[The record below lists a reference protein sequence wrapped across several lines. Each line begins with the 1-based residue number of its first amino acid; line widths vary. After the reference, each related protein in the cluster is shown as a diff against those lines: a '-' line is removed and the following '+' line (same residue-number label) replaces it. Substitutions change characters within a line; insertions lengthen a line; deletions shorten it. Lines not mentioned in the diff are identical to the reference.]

1 MRIKEMTA
9 TFGGLTGQRL
19 ELAPGLNLI
28 QAPNESGKSTW
39 AGFLKA
45 MLYGIDTRDRDKK
58 GHLADKNRYQP
69 WSGAPMEGEL
79 LLEWQG
85 RDITIR
91 RGPRGSVPFGSFSA
105 VYTGTEEPVPG
116 LTAEA
121 CGELLLGVGREVFE
135 RSAFVGQ
142 GGSLAVNAA
151 PELERRIAA
160 LVSSGQEDVSFS
172 QAEGRLREWLNR
184 RRVNRSVGRIPQLE
198 EALSKAAA
206 ARREA
211 EQVND
216 EVNRLSAERAGLARR
231 REQLETELE
240 IHKALARRELNRKL
254 HQARVELSQAEAE
267 QAALRQEQARFLSL
281 PDREALK
288 RAQGELA
295 LLKALDPEIRQGT
308 EALAQAEAELEQARA
323 RAVDP
328 QFPGMTGDEA
338 VQKAEK
344 DAAEHQRWTE
354 KGRQCRKRVPMLQLA
369 GAAAAALILVGGM
382 MAGSGLS
389 LWIWVALAA
398 YGVLAAASI
407 FSLSAGKRADAA
419 GRRVLER
426 YGVQGPDEVIALARA
441 YRERTTAADQAA
453 QQVRLVRSALSERQA
468 RRENT
473 HTDLFQFV
481 HSFAPEVKDLFGCSA
496 ALSLALNLEEREAV
510 AAARL
515 EGARRLYEALRA
527 QGGREEPENPALEQP
542 ARTLEET
549 AAQLGTAQAELER
562 AERQLNMALGRQKA
576 VGDPAALAAEEEALS
591 RELERREEEYQ
602 AISAAIEGL
611 KAANAQLQ
619 ERFSPELNRRA
630 ADYLSRLTG
639 GRYREV
645 SLDRELDASA
655 TEGGGVLP
663 RRALFLSK
671 GTVDQIY
678 LAVRLAV
685 YDLCLKERQA
695 PLVLDDALAAF
706 DDRRM
711 ELALELLVQLS
722 EERQILLFT
731 CQGREAACLA
741 GRPGAAV
748 QSLPAR
754 G

>member
-116 LTAEA
+116 LTADT

-142 GGSLAVNAA
+142 GGSLAVTAA

-198 EALSKAAA
+198 EALSQAAA

-211 EQVND
+211 EQVTD
-216 EVNRLSAERAGLARR
+216 EVNLLSAERAGLARR
-231 REQLETELE
+231 REQLEAELE

-295 LLKALDPEIRQGT
+295 LLKALDPEIRQGA

-328 QFPGMTGDEA
+328 QFPGMTGEEA

-344 DAAEHQRWTE
+344 DAAEHQRCTE

-398 YGVLAAASI
+398 YGVLSAASI
-407 FSLSAGKRADAA
+407 FSLSAGKKADAA

-426 YGVQGPDEVIALARA
+426 YGVQGPDEVIALAQA
-441 YRERTTAADQAA
+441 YRERTMAADQAA

-591 RELERREEEYQ
+591 RELERREGEYQ
-602 AISAAIEGL
+602 AISAAMEGL

-630 ADYLSRLTG
+630 ADYLSRLTS

-711 ELALELLVQLS
+711 ALALELLVQLA
-722 EERQILLFT
+722 EDRQVLLFT

-741 GRPGAAV
+741 GRPEAAV
-748 QSLPAR
+748 QSLPTR
-754 G
+754 T

>member
-1 MRIKEMTA
+1 MRIKRMTA
-9 TFGGLTGQRL
+9 TFGGLTEQRL

-91 RGPRGSVPFGSFSA
+91 RGPRGSVPFGTFSA

-116 LTAEA
+116 LTADT

-142 GGSLAVNAA
+142 GGSLTVTAA

-172 QAEGRLREWLNR
+172 QAEGRL
-184 RRVNRSVGRIPQLE
+184 NRSVGRIPQLE
-198 EALSKAAA
+198 EALAQASAV
-206 ARREA
+206 RGEA
-211 EQVND
+211 EQAND
-216 EVNRLSAERAGLARR
+216 EVNLLSAERAGLARR
-231 REQLETELE
+231 KEQLEAELE
-240 IHKALARRELNRKL
+240 THKALARRELNRKL
-254 HQARVELSQAEAE
+254 RQVQAELAQAE
-267 QAALRQEQARFLSL
+267 VEQEGLRQEQARFLSL
-281 PDREALK
+281 PDREELK
-288 RAQGELA
+288 RAQGDLA
-295 LLKALDPEIRQGT
+295 LLKALEPEIKLG
-308 EALAQAEAELEQARA
+308 EESLAQAEAELEQARA
-323 RAVDP
+323 QAVDP

-338 VQKAEK
+338 VQKAER

-354 KGRQCRKRVPMLQLA
+354 KGRRCRKRVPMLQLA
-369 GAAAAALILVGGM
+369 GAAAAVLIAAGGM
-382 MAGSGLS
+382 IAGGGPFP
-389 LWIWVALAA
+389 WIWLALAA
-398 YGVLAAASI
+398 YGALAAASLI
-407 FSLSAGKRADAA
+407 SLSAGKKADAA

-426 YGVQGPDEVIALARA
+426 YGVQGTDEVIALARA
-441 YRERTTAADQAA
+441 YRERTAAADRAA
-453 QQVRLVRSALSERQA
+453 QQVRLVRSGLSERQA

-473 HTDLFQFV
+473 RTDLFQFV

-515 EGARRLYEALRA
+515 DGARRLYEALKA
-527 QGGREEPENPALEQP
+527 QGGREEAEDPALERP

-576 VGDPAALAAEEEALS
+576 VGDPAALAAEEESLS
-591 RELERREEEYQ
+591 RELERREGEYQ
-602 AISAAIEGL
+602 AISAALEGL

-619 ERFSPELNRRA
+619 ERFSPELNRWA

-639 GRYREV
+639 GRYREL

-655 TEGGGVLP
+655 TEGSGVLP

-685 YDLCLKERQA
+685 YDLCLKERRA

-706 DDRRM
+706 DDGRM
-711 ELALELLVQLS
+711 ALALDLLAQLA
-722 EERQILLFT
+722 EDRQILLFT
-731 CQGREAACLA
+731 CQSREAACLS
-741 GRPGAAV
+741 GRPEV
-748 QSLPAR
+748 TIQSLPAR
-754 G
+754 A

>member
-1 MRIKEMTA
+1 MRIKRMTA
-9 TFGGLTGQRL
+9 TFGGLTEQRL

-91 RGPRGSVPFGSFSA
+91 RGPRGSVPFGTFSA

-116 LTAEA
+116 LTADT

-142 GGSLAVNAA
+142 GGSLTVTAA

-172 QAEGRLREWLNR
+172 QAEGRLKEWLNR

-198 EALSKAAA
+198 EALAQASAV
-206 ARREA
+206 RGEA
-211 EQVND
+211 EQAND
-216 EVNRLSAERAGLARR
+216 EVNLLSAERAGLARR
-231 REQLETELE
+231 KEQLEAELE
-240 IHKALARRELNRKL
+240 THKALARRELNRKL
-254 HQARVELSQAEAE
+254 RQVQAELAQAE
-267 QAALRQEQARFLSL
+267 VEQEGLRQEQARFLSL
-281 PDREALK
+281 PDREELK
-288 RAQGELA
+288 RAQGDLA
-295 LLKALDPEIRQGT
+295 LLKALEPEIKLG
-308 EALAQAEAELEQARA
+308 EESLAQAEAELEQARA
-323 RAVDP
+323 QAVDP

-338 VQKAEK
+338 VQKAER

-354 KGRQCRKRVPMLQLA
+354 KGRRCRKRVPMLQLA
-369 GAAAAALILVGGM
+369 GAAAAVLIAAGGM
-382 MAGSGLS
+382 IAGGGPFP
-389 LWIWVALAA
+389 WIWLALAA
-398 YGVLAAASI
+398 YGALAAASLI
-407 FSLSAGKRADAA
+407 SLSAGKKADAA

-426 YGVQGPDEVIALARA
+426 YGVQGTDEVIALARA
-441 YRERTTAADQAA
+441 YRERTAAADRAA
-453 QQVRLVRSALSERQA
+453 QQVRLVRSGLSERQA

-473 HTDLFQFV
+473 RTDLFQFV
-481 HSFAPEVKDLFGCSA
+481 HSFAPEVKDLFGCA

-515 EGARRLYEALRA
+515 DGARRLYEALKA
-527 QGGREEPENPALEQP
+527 QGGREEAEDPALERP

-576 VGDPAALAAEEEALS
+576 VGDPAALAAEEESLS
-591 RELERREEEYQ
+591 RELERREGEYQ
-602 AISAAIEGL
+602 AISAALEGL

-619 ERFSPELNRRA
+619 ERFSPELNRWA

-639 GRYREV
+639 GRYREL

-655 TEGGGVLP
+655 TEGSGVLP

-685 YDLCLKERQA
+685 YDLCLKERRA

-706 DDRRM
+706 DDGRM
-711 ELALELLVQLS
+711 ALALDLLAQLA
-722 EERQILLFT
+722 EDRQILLFT
-731 CQGREAACLA
+731 CQSREAACLS
-741 GRPGAAV
+741 GRPEV
-748 QSLPAR
+748 TIQSLPAR
-754 G
+754 A

>member
-1 MRIKEMTA
+1 MKIKRMTA
-9 TFGGLTGQRL
+9 TFGGLTEQRL

-91 RGPRGSVPFGSFSA
+91 RGPRGSVRFGNFSA
-105 VYTGTEEPVPG
+105 VYTGTEESVPG
-116 LTAEA
+116 LTADT

-135 RSAFVGQ
+135 RSAFIGQ
-142 GGSLAVNAA
+142 GGSLTVTAT

-172 QAEGRLREWLNR
+172 QAEARLKEWLNR

-198 EALSKAAA
+198 EALAQTAD
-206 ARREA
+206 AREEA

-216 EVNRLSAERAGLARR
+216 EVNRLSAERADLAHRTAL
-231 REQLETELE
+231 LETELG
-240 IHKALARRELNRKL
+240 IHKALARRELNRKFR
-254 HQARVELSQAEAE
+254 QAQAELAQATAE
-267 QAALRQEQARFLSL
+267 QESLRQEQARFLSL
-281 PDREALK
+281 PDREELK

-295 LLKALDPEIRQGT
+295 LLKALDPEIRQGA
-308 EALAQAEAELEQARA
+308 EALTQAEAELEQARA
-323 RAVDP
+323 RAVD
-328 QFPGMTGDEA
+328 QKFPGMTGDEA

-344 DAAEHQRWTE
+344 DVAEHQRWTE
-354 KGRQCRKRVPMLQLA
+354 RGRQCRKQVPMLQLA
-369 GAAAAALILVGGM
+369 GAAAAALIAAGGM
-382 MAGSGLS
+382 MAGDGLFP
-389 LWIWVALAA
+389 WIWLAMAA

-407 FSLSAGKRADAA
+407 FSLSAGKKADAA

-441 YRERTTAADQAA
+441 YRERTAAADRAA

-496 ALSLALNLEEREAV
+496 ALSLALNLEERGAV

-515 EGARRLYEALRA
+515 NGARRLYEALKA
-527 QGGREEPENPALEQP
+527 QGGREEPENQELRQP
-542 ARTLEET
+542 VRTLEET
-549 AAQLGTAQAELER
+549 AAQLGIARAELER

-576 VGDPAALAAEEEALS
+576 VGDPAALAVEKEALA
-591 RELERREEEYQ
+591 RELERREGEYQ
-602 AISAAIEGL
+602 AISAAMEGL

-630 ADYLSRLTG
+630 AYYLSRLTG

-655 TEGGGVLP
+655 MEGGGVLP

-706 DDRRM
+706 DDERM
-711 ELALELLVQLS
+711 ALALDLLAWLA
-722 EERQILLFT
+722 EDRQILLFT
-731 CQGREAACLA
+731 CQGREAAGLA
-741 GRPGAAV
+741 GRSGV
-748 QSLPAR
+748 TIQSLPAR
-754 G
+754 T

>member
-1 MRIKEMTA
+1 MRIKRMTA

-116 LTAEA
+116 LTADT

-142 GGSLAVNAA
+142 GDSLAVTAA

-198 EALSKAAA
+198 EALTRAAA
-206 ARREA
+206 ARGEA
-211 EQVND
+211 EQVNS

-231 REQLETELE
+231 KELLETELE
-240 IHKALARRELNRKL
+240 THKALARRELNRKL
-254 HQARVELSQAEAE
+254 RQARAELSQAEAE
-267 QAALRQEQARFLSL
+267 QESLRQEQARFLTL

-288 RAQGELA
+288 RAQGDLA
-295 LLKALDPEIRQGT
+295 LLKALDPEIRQGE

-338 VQKAEK
+338 VQKAER

-354 KGRQCRKRVPMLQLA
+354 QGRRCRKRVPMLQLT

-382 MAGSGLS
+382 MAGGGLS

-398 YGVLAAASI
+398 HGVLSAASLI
-407 FSLSAGKRADAA
+407 SLSAGKKADAA

-441 YRERTTAADQAA
+441 YRERTMAADQAA

-496 ALSLALNLEEREAV
+496 ALSLALNLEERGAV

-515 EGARRLYEALRA
+515 EGARRLYEALKA
-527 QGGREEPENPALEQP
+527 QGGREEPALEQP

-562 AERQLNMALGRQKA
+562 SERQLNMALGRQKA

-591 RELERREEEYQ
+591 RELERREGEYQ
-602 AISAAIEGL
+602 AISAALEGL
-611 KAANAQLQ
+611 RAANAQLQ

-639 GRYREV
+639 GRYREL

-685 YDLCLKERQA
+685 YDLCLREQQA

-711 ELALELLVQLS
+711 ALALDLLVQLA
-722 EERQILLFT
+722 EDRQILLFT

-741 GRPGAAV
+741 GRPEAAV

-754 G
+754 M

>member
-105 VYTGTEEPVPG
+105 VYTGTGEPVPG
-116 LTAEA
+116 LTADT

-142 GGSLAVNAA
+142 GGSLAVTAA

-198 EALSKAAA
+198 EALSQAAA

-216 EVNRLSAERAGLARR
+216 EVNLLSAERAGLARR
-231 REQLETELE
+231 REQLEAELE

-295 LLKALDPEIRQGT
+295 LLKALDPEIRQGA

-344 DAAEHQRWTE
+344 DAAEHQRCTE

-398 YGVLAAASI
+398 YGVLSAASLI
-407 FSLSAGKRADAA
+407 SLSAGKKADAA

-441 YRERTTAADQAA
+441 YRERTMAADQAA
-453 QQVRLVRSALSERQA
+453 QQVRLVRAALSERQA

-591 RELERREEEYQ
+591 RELERREGEYQ
-602 AISAAIEGL
+602 AYGAGPS
-611 KAANAQLQ
+611 
-619 ERFSPELNRRA
+619 
-630 ADYLSRLTG
+630 
-639 GRYREV
+639 
-645 SLDRELDASA
+645 
-655 TEGGGVLP
+655 EGGGGP
-663 RRALFLSK
+663 RRPGCGGGGPVPGTGAARGGVSGHLRRHGGAEGGQRPASGALLP
-671 GTVDQIY
+671 GTEP
-678 LAVRLAV
+678 AGGG
-685 YDLCLKERQA
+685 
-695 PLVLDDALAAF
+695 
-706 DDRRM
+706 
-711 ELALELLVQLS
+711 LS
-722 EERQILLFT
+722 EPAHRWTVPGSILGPGTGRLCHGRGRSAAT
-731 CQGREAACLA
+731 AGPVPVQGDSGSNLSGGAP
-741 GRPGAAV
+741 GGVRPVPQGAAG
-748 QSLPAR
+748 PAGVGR
-754 G
+754 RPCRL

>member
-19 ELAPGLNLI
+19 EFAPGLNLI

-116 LTAEA
+116 LTADT

-142 GGSLAVNAA
+142 GGSLAVTAA

-198 EALSKAAA
+198 EALSQAAA

-216 EVNRLSAERAGLARR
+216 EVNLLSAERAGLARR
-231 REQLETELE
+231 REQLEAELE

-295 LLKALDPEIRQGT
+295 LLKALDPEIRQGA

-328 QFPGMTGDEA
+328 KFPGMTGDEA

-344 DAAEHQRWTE
+344 DAAEHQRCTE
-354 KGRQCRKRVPMLQLA
+354 KGRQCRKRVPMLQL
-369 GAAAAALILVGGM
+369 AAALILVGGM

-398 YGVLAAASI
+398 HGVLSAASLI
-407 FSLSAGKRADAA
+407 SLSAGKKADAA

-441 YRERTTAADQAA
+441 YRERTMAADQAA

-591 RELERREEEYQ
+591 RELERREGEYQ
-602 AISAAIEGL
+602 AISAAMEGL

-630 ADYLSRLTG
+630 ADYLSRLTD

-706 DDRRM
+706 DGRRM
-711 ELALELLVQLS
+711 ALALELLVQLA
-722 EERQILLFT
+722 EDRQILLFT